1 MKNKAAR
8 WLVLGLAVLGAGMST
23 RAQAPDAGAGQEQG
37 APQGPGQR
45 RGGGEGR
52 MPGTFG
58 KITAIS
64 KNSMELA
71 KPDGSTVTVKIS
83 SDTQFRKDRQAVKA
97 EDFKVGDIVFV
108 RGDEN
113 PDHTVTAQVIG
124 ARGAG
129 AGGPGAS
136 GGQGGGRGFG
146 AGGGFGEQ
154 GKDFVIGEVKSVD
167 APKLTILR
175 TDNVKQTLELTEETS
190 LHKGRDSI
198 TMADIQVGDH
208 VMIRGA
214 VENNAFVPKNLML
227 VSPEQWKQMEQMRQM
242 MSGQEANKPASQ
254 PKSNPPQQ

>member
-1 MKNKAAR
+1 MRNKATR
-8 WLVLGLAVLGAGMST
+8 LLVLGLAVLGAGMSA
-23 RAQAPDAGAGQEQG
+23 RAQARDAGAGQDAG
-37 APQGPGQR
+37 SSAQR
-45 RGGGEGR
+45 PRQGGGEGR

-64 KNSMELA
+64 KSSMELA
-71 KPDGSTVTVKIS
+71 KPDGTTVTVKIS
-83 SDTQFRKDRQAVKA
+83 SDTQFRKDRQAAKA

-129 AGGPGAS
+129 GPGVS

-154 GKDFVIGEVKSVD
+154 GKDYVMGEVKSVD
-167 APKLTILR
+167 APKLTVLR

-190 LHKGRDSI
+190 LHKGRESI

-214 VENNAFVPKNLML
+214 VENNAFVPKDLML
-227 VSPEQWKQMEQMRQM
+227 VTPEQWKQMEQMRQM
-242 MSGQEANKPASQ
+242 MSGADGNKPPQ
-254 PKSNPPQQ
+254 PKSNPPHQ